1 MITEEQRRALHALRE
16 ALRLCEG
23 AAVEV
28 HPCQDN
34 WVGVSPS
41 TQVGFFLC
49 SETDVLRASDIDR
62 LLAEHPE
69 P

>member
-1 MITEEQRRALHALRE
+1 MLTEEQRRALHALRE

-23 AAVEV
+23 ADV
-28 HPCQDN
+28 HLYSGMGQGTGYTY
-34 WVGVSPS
+34 VHI
-41 TQVGFFLC
+41 GFDDFNDG
-49 SETDVLRASDIDR
+49 EFKASDVDC